1 MAEARSDAQILE
13 RASEEPEVFGIIF
26 DRHFATIHGY
36 LERRIGRDTADEL
49 SGEVFRLAF
58 EQRARFRPLHESA
71 LPWLYG
77 LATNLLLKHWRRER
91 RHLHAV
97 ARLGGAHWPGE
108 LDFDDVDERLR
119 ARAVRARLLD
129 ALAGLKAR
137 DRDVLVLVAWEELS
151 YDEVAAA
158 LDIPPG
164 TVRSRLNRARRT
176 LRDLLDDI
184 GNEPVMVNLE
194 LGEGLRDV
202 G

>member
-1 MAEARSDAQILE
+1 
-13 RASEEPEVFGIIF
+13 
-26 DRHFATIHGY
+26 
-36 LERRIGRDTADEL
+36 
-49 SGEVFRLAF
+49 
-58 EQRARFRPLHESA
+58 
-71 LPWLYG
+71 
-77 LATNLLLKHWRRER
+77 
-91 RHLHAV
+91 
-97 ARLGGAHWPGE
+97 
-108 LDFDDVDERLR
+108 
-119 ARAVRARLLD
+119 VRARLLD